1 MVKKTQKEKKVKSI
15 DVHAHIIP
23 SKEIEVEEKYR
34 EIWYRVFKDSF
45 GRDVLSVKGLKPD
58 TIRKEL
64 FDIDLRLKE
73 MNKTKVDIQAIS
85 VMPTLIQYD
94 IDPELSIGYSQILN
108 DAIAD
113 IVKAHPDRFVA
124 LATTPLQAPKEAG
137 KELERSMKELGM
149 RGAQIVPDVNGKNF
163 DWPKLWPF
171 YERAEELG
179 AFILVHPT
187 NPPGV
192 ERMPKYHLR
201 NLIGNPLATT
211 IAVASLI
218 FGGVLKDFPKLKFCF
233 SHAGGFAPYQRGRFE
248 HGYKVRV
255 ECKEFIQKPPSEYFK
270 LLYFD
275 TITHSVPVLE
285 FLAKNVGIE
294 KVLLG
299 SDYPFDMADPDPV
312 ATVNRMKRVTAA
324 DKKKILGKTAA
335 KLLGIA

>member
-1 MVKKTQKEKKVKSI
+1 MKKSTPKGSKTKSI

-23 SKEIEVEEKYR
+23 LKGGKSEGKYKD
-34 EIWYRVFKDSF
+34 IWFRIYKDSF
-45 GRDVLSVKGLKPD
+45 SRDVLSVKGMAPAV
-58 TIRKEL
+58 ISEQL
-64 FDIDLRLKE
+64 FNVDLRLKE
-73 MNKTKVDIQAIS
+73 MDDTNVDMQALS
-85 VMPTLIQYD
+85 VMPPLIQYD
-94 IDPELSIGYSQILN
+94 IDPQLCMSYSRTLN

-113 IVKAHPDRFVA
+113 VVRAHPDRFVG
-124 LATTPLQAPKEAG
+124 LGTVPLQAPKEAA
-137 KELERSMKELGM
+137 KELERAMKELGM
-149 RGAQIVPDVNGKNF
+149 KGAQIVPDVNGRNF

-171 YERAEELG
+171 YEKAEELG